1 MANEVKKL
9 NAIAIGDIKNLN
21 ALTDA
26 NIKKFNALEWSSGP
40 ADVWSSANA
49 MNDAVS
55 GAGGHQIGQ
64 VNTAVIVAGGYEG
77 AFTAETQERDGTSWA
92 TLSGTSTSLSATR
105 QEMGAA
111 GSQSAGAVFGGWP
124 GAGGNTDVHQQFNGS
139 IWSSATALG
148 VADKG
153 ANRGVG
159 IANNAILEATGSIT
173 DGSGTTGGKT
183 ASTFDGTNWTTRTAP
198 PTAAQYVGS
207 FGEQSVGYFCGGS
220 GYPNAMNAV
229 MKYTLSGDSFATDS
243 ETLRINQFQ
252 QGFSFGSS
260 TAAILGGGAGATT
273 GTSYASNQDHAD
285 TWNGSTF
292 SAAATVPYGLN
303 DMMGAGSQAAGTAF
317 GGSGGSPV
325 DTCVTYA

>member
-1 MANEVKKL
+1 MANEITKL
-9 NAIAIGDIKNLN
+9 NAIAIGDIAKFNG
-21 ALTDA
+21 LTDSD
-26 NIKKFNALEWSSGP
+26 IEKFNALEWSSGP
-40 ADVWSSANA
+40 ADVWSSADA
-49 MNDAVS
+49 MNDSMS
-55 GAGGHQIGQ
+55 GAGGHCIGQ

-77 AFTAETQERDGTSWA
+77 AFTDDTQERDGTTWA
-92 TLSGTSTSLSATR
+92 TVSPVLSATR

-111 GSQSAGAVFGGWP
+111 GSSTAGAVFGGWP
-124 GAGGNTDVHQQFNGS
+124 GAGGNTDVVEL
-139 IWSSATALG
+139 WSCSAWGAADNNLG

-159 IANNAILEATGSIT
+159 IANNAILEATGNV
-173 DGSGTTGGKT
+173 DGSGTAAGKT
-183 ASTFDGTNWTTRTAP
+183 ASTFDGTSWTTRTAP
-198 PTAAQYVGS
+198 PTAAQYVSS

-243 ETLRINQFQ
+243 ATLRINQFQ

-260 TAAILGGGAGATT
+260 TAAIIGGGAGATT
-273 GTSYASNQDHAD
+273 GTSYGANKDHAD
-285 TWNGSTF
+285 TWNGTAF

-303 DMMGAGSQAAGTAF
+303 DMHGAGSQAAGTAF
-317 GGSGGSPV
+317 GGGGGSHV